1 MVDDLVELVPP
12 HDFIHEIRLA
22 GHEWIAKLC
31 GAFKSHY
38 NFCVY
43 LQMQAASGTDVAH
56 ER

>member
-1 MVDDLVELVPP
+1 MVDYLVELVPP

-31 GAFKSHY
+31 GSFKSHY

-43 LQMQAASGTDVAH
+43 LQMQAASGTGVAH
-56 ER
+56 QR